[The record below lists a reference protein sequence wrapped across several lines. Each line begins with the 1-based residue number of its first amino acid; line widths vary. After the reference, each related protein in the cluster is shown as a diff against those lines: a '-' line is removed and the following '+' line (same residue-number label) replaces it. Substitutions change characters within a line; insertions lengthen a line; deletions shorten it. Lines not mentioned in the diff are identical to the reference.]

1 MNAKADPPQFFEK
14 VVTETRVF
22 AKRHYLF
29 PIPDNEI
36 RRNPKMVQNYGWAA
50 TESEQ

>member
-1 MNAKADPPQFFEK
+1 MKDAPAFFEK

-29 PIPDNEI
+29 PIPDSDI
-36 RRNPKMVQNYGWAA
+36 RRNPKMVQNYGWNAVD
-50 TESEQ
+50 SSN